1 MRLPLDDAPIVID
14 GEARD
19 ALDLGPVVCAAAVR
33 IPIATLDRPALLA
46 ALQGISDEAAIW
58 VCRSTDVALVTW
70 LARVVLVVEQT
81 RVALGD
87 REP

>member
-1 MRLPLDDAPIVID
+1 MLPLFDAPVLHAAERLPM
-14 GEARD
+14 E
-19 ALDLGPVVCAAAVR
+19 
-33 IPIATLDRPALLA
+33 TLARPALLV

-81 RVALGD
+81 RVHLGG